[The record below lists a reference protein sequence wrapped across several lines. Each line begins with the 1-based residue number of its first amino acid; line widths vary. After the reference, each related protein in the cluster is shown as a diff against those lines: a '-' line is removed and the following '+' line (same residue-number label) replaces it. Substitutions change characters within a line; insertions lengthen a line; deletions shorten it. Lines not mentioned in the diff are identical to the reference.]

1 MKKVILCKKSEQL
14 VSIIWILGLVLCFGF
29 LVKVGLG
36 ETITVDGVIH
46 MENGQQYVR
55 TDRFSECYGE
65 FAIPDKCENQFIE
78 GESVICEFKRVPMLY
93 GQEVITMYRLAD
105 VK

>member
-1 MKKVILCKKSEQL
+1 MKKVVLCKKLEQL
-14 VSIIWILGLVLCFGF
+14 GSIIGILGLILCLCF
-29 LVKVGLG
+29 LVKVDLG

-78 GESVICEFKRVPMLY
+78 GEAVICEFERVPMLY
-93 GQEVITMYRLAD
+93 GQEVIAMYRLTD
-105 VK
+105 IK